1 MCSVSKCSIFCLNAG
16 TRNNSLL
23 LSSPRNERV
32 TKKKNITFWSNS
44 CMWDS
49 LPSLYQNKL
58 RGSIVNEGE
67 VKALEQSTFQT
78 LKNFEN
84 NNITRGSW
92 CNHELTDNMGCIGD
106 VWSSNNMVD

>member
-32 TKKKNITFWSNS
+32 TKKKNITYWSNS

-49 LPSLYQNKL
+49 LLSLYQNKL
-58 RGSIVNEGE
+58 RGSIVNERE

-78 LKNFEN
+78 PKNFEN
-84 NNITRGSW
+84 NNIMKGSW
-92 CNHELTDNMGCIGD
+92 CNHELIDNMGCIGD
-106 VWSSNNMVD
+106 VWSSNIMVD